1 MTRPAKPS
9 QPEPGDPAARP
20 ACVPGDDL
28 PSDISSASLCN
39 LTGYTDSTHR
49 KAADA
54 GYFPKPVRGT
64 YKTVLTLQGLFRRE
78 RALREKARGGIDA
91 KRERKLDKEI
101 EILELDTAERKAE
114 LLPVDDVYQRLR
126 PACVAMRQR
135 ILSCSMMEDEKGDVL
150 DDLGRLLT
158 DLLRTPAATTE
169 APAVAETEE
178 KDTKP

>member
-1 MTRPAKPS
+1 MIEKQQEQIQAG
-9 QPEPGDPAARP
+9 QIAGAQ
-20 ACVPGDDL
+20 
-28 PSDISSASLCN
+28 LCE

-135 ILSCSMMEDEKGDVL
+135 ILASSLMDDEKGDVL

-158 DLLRTPAATTE
+158 DLLRTPTSATETQATPEIEQAASE
-169 APAVAETEE
+169 
-178 KDTKP
+178 